1 LKKSK
6 IAFIPVL
13 VMLVFA
19 AFAAPTPASA
29 IETSDPC
36 ELVAQYPA
44 CQWCFTMCWMQ
55 IMMEE
60 HNSDVARWGWDR

>member
-1 LKKSK
+1 MKRGKFPIV
-6 IAFIPVL
+6 IAL
-13 VMLVFA
+13 VMLVLA
-19 AFAAPTPASA
+19 AFAAPTPTSA
-29 IETSDPC
+29 IETDDPC

-60 HNSDVARWGWDR
+60 HNSEVARWGWDR